1 MREHNIRHL
10 PVVEHHKL
18 VGIISDRDIM
28 LMLGPEFNC
37 PSEQALKVKDACI
50 NEAYTVDLAERLD
63 NVLLYMAEHHIG
75 SALVTKKG
83 RLAGLFTVT
92 DACRHFGEW
101 LRSQFAPRGGN
112 EVA

>member
-1 MREHNIRHL
+1 
-10 PVVEHHKL
+10 
-18 VGIISDRDIM
+18 M

-37 PSEQALKVKDACI
+37 PSEQKLKVKDACV
-50 NEAYTVDLAERLD
+50 NQAYTVDLAERLD
-63 NVLLYMAEHHIG
+63 NVLLYMAEHHIE

-92 DACRHFGEW
+92 DACRHFGIW
-101 LRSQFAPRGGN
+101 LRAQFAPRGGN